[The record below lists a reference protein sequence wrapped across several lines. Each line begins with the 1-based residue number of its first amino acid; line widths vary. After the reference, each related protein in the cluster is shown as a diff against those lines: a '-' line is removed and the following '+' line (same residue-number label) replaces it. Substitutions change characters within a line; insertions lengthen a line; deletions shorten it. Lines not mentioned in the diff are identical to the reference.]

1 MYYYVSICLL
11 SMVFFFYIQYSIIS
25 YRYHSVANISLHHYT
40 NYFILQ
46 GSTFTAAMTFSAVKR
61 LVQSSNRSF
70 DGSCYFFHTFW
81 TRHATTKV
89 RQLTSLDEDVL
100 EEKFIKGS
108 GPGGQKINTRANR
121 VVLRHIP
128 TGLEVSCQ
136 DHRDLTSNRR
146 LARKWLTR

>member
-1 MYYYVSICLL
+1 M
-11 SMVFFFYIQYSIIS
+11 
-25 YRYHSVANISLHHYT
+25 
-40 NYFILQ
+40 
-46 GSTFTAAMTFSAVKR
+46 
-61 LVQSSNRSF
+61 
-70 DGSCYFFHTFW
+70 DGDVH
-81 TRHATTKV
+81 
-89 RQLTSLDEDVL
+89 DEDVL

-146 LARKWLTR
+146 LARKCSFFGILQDNYRISPTTLGTYNLSDHKSLLFTPSFLGLFPVGLHY